1 MLRLSHLG
9 KKYNGLP
16 VIDQFDL
23 DIENGSFSVLIGPSG
38 CGKSTL
44 FDLLTG
50 TIEREYGTMEWIGEA
65 VPHLGQIAAYMQQKD
80 LLLPWLSLM
89 QNAMLPQVFSKE
101 KHLRKNKKAKGLFER
116 FGLNGFEDYLPGAV
130 SGGMKQ
136 RCALIRTLM
145 FEREIVLLDEPLSA
159 LDAITRRSLQSLL
172 LSLQKDFKKTVLM
185 ITHDID
191 EALYLADTVLVLT
204 QAPMKIRDRITL
216 PSEKPRN
223 LDSSEYIAIKKRILS
238 ELEEE
243 MQL

>member
-1 MLRLSHLG
+1 
-9 KKYNGLP
+9 
-16 VIDQFDL
+16 
-23 DIENGSFSVLIGPSG
+23 
-38 CGKSTL
+38 
-44 FDLLTG
+44 
-50 TIEREYGTMEWIGEA
+50 
-65 VPHLGQIAAYMQQKD
+65 
-80 LLLPWLSLM
+80 
-89 QNAMLPQVFSKE
+89 
-101 KHLRKNKKAKGLFER
+101 
-116 FGLNGFEDYLPGAV
+116 
-130 SGGMKQ
+130 
-136 RCALIRTLM
+136 M